1 MIQRLQSLFLFFAT
15 VSLLVIVYYFPLLK
29 DSSNNVEYYLK
40 NSSILLKWM
49 IVTASAL
56 SLFAIFQFRNRNKQK
71 IIVRISRLLI
81 TISLILVLFDDLTSE
96 VKKVANGTLLLVVP
110 FIFLVFASFFI
121 NKDQKLIDESER
133 IR

>member
-40 NSSILLKWM
+40 NSSSILRYL
-49 IVTASAL
+49 ILASSIL
-56 SLFAIFQFRNRNKQK
+56 SVFAIFQFRNRNKQK
-71 IIVRISRLLI
+71 IVVRISRLLI
-81 TISLILVLFDDLTSE
+81 TISLLLILFVETTE
-96 VKKVANGTLLLVVP
+96 VKKVASGTLLLVIP
-110 FIFLVFASFFI
+110 FVFLVFANFFI

-133 IR
+133 LR

>member
-40 NSSILLKWM
+40 NSSSILRYM
-49 IVTASAL
+49 ILATSIL
-56 SLFAIFQFRNRNKQK
+56 SVFAIFQFRNRNKQK
-71 IIVRISRLLI
+71 IIARISRLLI
-81 TISLILVLFDDLTSE
+81 TISLLLILFVETTE
-96 VKKVANGTLLLVVP
+96 VKKVASGTLLLVIP
-110 FIFLVFASFFI
+110 FVFLVLANFFI
-121 NKDQKLIDESER
+121 NKDQKLINESER

>member
-40 NSSILLKWM
+40 NSSSILRYL
-49 IVTASAL
+49 ILASSIL
-56 SLFAIFQFRNRNKQK
+56 SIFAIFQFRNRNKQK

-81 TISLILVLFDDLTSE
+81 TISLLLILFVETTE
-96 VKKVANGTLLLVVP
+96 VKKVASGTLLLFIP
-110 FIFLVFASFFI
+110 FVFLVLANFFI

>member
-15 VSLLVIVYYFPLLK
+15 LSLLVIVYYFPLLK

-40 NSSILLKWM
+40 NSSSILRYM
-49 IVTASAL
+49 IFGASIL
-56 SLFAIFQFRNRNKQK
+56 SVFAIFQFRNRNKQK

-81 TISLILVLFDDLTSE
+81 TISLLLILFVETTE
-96 VKKVANGTLLLVVP
+96 VKKVASGTLLLVIP
-110 FIFLVFASFFI
+110 FIFLVLANFFI

>member
-40 NSSILLKWM
+40 NSSSILRYM
-49 IVTASAL
+49 ILATSIL
-56 SLFAIFQFRNRNKQK
+56 SVFAIFQFRNRNKQK

-81 TISLILVLFDDLTSE
+81 TISLLLILFVETTE
-96 VKKVANGTLLLVVP
+96 VKKVASGTLLLVIP
-110 FIFLVFASFFI
+110 FVFLVLANFFI
-121 NKDQKLIDESER
+121 NKDQKLINESER

>member
-15 VSLLVIVYYFPLLK
+15 LSLLVIVYYFPLLK

-40 NSSILLKWM
+40 NSSSILRYM
-49 IVTASAL
+49 IFGASIL
-56 SLFAIFQFRNRNKQK
+56 SVFAIFQFRNRNKQK

-81 TISLILVLFDDLTSE
+81 TISLLLILFVETTE
-96 VKKVANGTLLLVVP
+96 VKKVASGTLLLVIP
-110 FIFLVFASFFI
+110 FIFLVLANFFI

-133 IR
+133 LR

>member
-40 NSSILLKWM
+40 NSSSILRYM
-49 IVTASAL
+49 ILAASIL
-56 SLFAIFQFRNRNKQK
+56 SVFAIFQFRNRNKQK

-81 TISLILVLFDDLTSE
+81 TISLLLILFVETTE
-96 VKKVANGTLLLVVP
+96 VKKVASGTLLLVIP
-110 FIFLVFASFFI
+110 FVFLVLANFFI
-121 NKDQKLIDESER
+121 NKDQKLINESER

>member
-40 NSSILLKWM
+40 NSSSILRYM
-49 IVTASAL
+49 ILAASIL
-56 SLFAIFQFRNRNKQK
+56 SVFAIFQFRNRNKQK
-71 IIVRISRLLI
+71 IVVRISRLLI
-81 TISLILVLFDDLTSE
+81 TISLLLILFVETTE
-96 VKKVANGTLLLVVP
+96 VKKVASGTLLLVIP
-110 FIFLVFASFFI
+110 FVFLVFANFFI

-133 IR
+133 LR